1 MNLLSKSTSSREDLK
16 GLFVALLP
24 TLINPLKLLLFLV
37 GEEVIVVVVV
47 VSVAVDAADVF
58 PVTLTG
64 VCRCSFHSRHDSDL
78 ET

>member
-1 MNLLSKSTSSREDLK
+1 MNLLSKSTSSREDLE
-16 GLFVALLP
+16 GLFGVLLP

-47 VSVAVDAADVF
+47 VSVTVDAADVV
-58 PVTLTG
+58 PVALTR
-64 VCRCSFHSRHDSDL
+64 VCRCSFDSRHDSDL